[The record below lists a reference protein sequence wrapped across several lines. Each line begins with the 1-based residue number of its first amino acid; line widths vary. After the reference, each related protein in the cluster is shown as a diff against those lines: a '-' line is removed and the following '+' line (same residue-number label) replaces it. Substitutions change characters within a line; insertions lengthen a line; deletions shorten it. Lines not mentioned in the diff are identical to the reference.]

1 MPSCCCRAALWWCSK
16 LEIGKHRLLVE
27 HVVVVAAFILYA
39 FLLSANA
46 SIAAAFKELAGVGDA
61 AAAVTIAATE
71 AYLSSPVLLLLLYYY
86 WYSIVARVVTVGN
99 QQ

>member
-1 MPSCCCRAALWWCSK
+1 M
-16 LEIGKHRLLVE
+16 EIGKHRLLVE

-71 AYLSSPVLLLLLYYY
+71 AHLSS
-86 WYSIVARVVTVGN
+86 SIIIIIIIIGSSTRCHGW
-99 QQ
+99 